1 MAEGFLGGLLGG
13 IGDAA
18 QGVGSGLAGLL
29 GGGQT
34 GGPSS
39 ADPYSQMSPEE
50 QRRMSYS
57 ALGQLGAILLAAG
70 QKQTPAQRG
79 QILSQ
84 LGGIGPGMEQQIA
97 RSAALRGQQAEAAQR
112 RELFPLQKQLT
123 MGQLEQQKLT
133 QEQARRQMES
143 ERAAAAM
150 RQRLIEG
157 VGGMGGM
164 PAPGGMPA
172 AAEAPSYQPSF
183 EQPPQQMGGAFAG
196 APVAPGGSAFA
207 AQPPSMAPPQ
217 QAAPQISPQVQQQLQ
232 RMTPQEQSI
241 LSALPQNYLLQMLS
255 DPSVKISDIFEK
267 ARQAAGEAQ
276 KGATEQGNKLRSE
289 FRADAVPFIQ
299 RQTAYETMID
309 LARNKAGASD
319 MALVLSIMKV
329 YDPTSTVTGAEAA
342 TASQAAGFPS
352 FIVSYYNKLTGG
364 GSLDDK
370 ARRELVRAAET
381 RFEQELDS
389 YGRAIDRYTGLAKR
403 AKVDPE
409 DVVEDVRRPELLAAR
424 EQRKELTRAS
434 KIATPQQILSMD
446 ADILELLVLDEMT
459 KPQRDAVSARL
470 KMLQQQSM
478 PQPPV
483 APPATAQPGVVSP
496 STMPL
501 GTSSFMRQRY
511 PSQPGLRRDEQ
522 FTGY

>member
-29 GGGQT
+29 GGGQS
-34 GGPSS
+34 GGPLS

-50 QRRMSYS
+50 QRRLSFS

-97 RSAALRGQQAEAAQR
+97 RSAALRGQQADAAQR
-112 RELFPLQKQLT
+112 RELFPLQRQ
-123 MGQLEQQKLT
+123 QLEGQVAGQRLT
-133 QEQARRQMES
+133 QQQLMQQMEAA
-143 ERAAAAM
+143 RASAAM

-164 PAPGGMPA
+164 PP

-196 APVAPGGSAFA
+196 APVPPGGSAFA
-207 AQPPSMAPPQ
+207 AQPPSEAPPQ
-217 QAAPQISPQVQQQLQ
+217 QAAPQISPQMQQQLQ
-232 RMTPQEQSI
+232 RLSPQEQS
-241 LSALPQNYLLQMLS
+241 LLAALPREYVLQQLS

-267 ARQAAGEAQ
+267 ARQAMGETQ
-276 KGATEQGNKLRSE
+276 KGATEQGNKLRTE
-289 FRADAVPFIQ
+289 FSRVADPFVQ

-329 YDPTSTVTGAEAA
+329 YDPVSTVTGGESA
-342 TASQAAGFPS
+342 TAQQAAGLPS
-352 FIVSYYNKLTGG
+352 QVVGYYNSLVGG
-364 GSLDDK
+364 GKLSDT
-370 ARRELVRAAET
+370 ARSQLVRAAET
-381 RFEQELDS
+381 RFERELDTYS
-389 YGRAIDRYTGLAKR
+389 QTIDRYSVLASR
-403 AKVDPE
+403 AKVDPQ
-409 DVVEDVRRPELLAAR
+409 DVVYDARNPELLVAR
-424 EQRKELTRAS
+424 EQRKDLVRAA
-434 KIATPQQILSMD
+434 KIATPQEILSMD
-446 ADILELLVLDEMT
+446 VDTLQLLDPENMK
-459 KPQRDAVSARL
+459 KPVRDAYNARL
-470 KMLQQQSM
+470 QMLQQAAV

-483 APPATAQPGVVSP
+483 APVAMPQPGVVSP

-501 GTSSFMRQRY
+501 GASSFMRQRY
-511 PSQPGLRRDEQ
+511 PSRPGLRRDDELPP
-522 FTGY
+522 TGY

>member
-13 IGDAA
+13 VGDAA

-29 GGGQT
+29 GGGQS

-79 QILSQ
+79 QILAQ

-112 RELFPLQKQLT
+112 RELFPLQRQQLE
-123 MGQLEQQKLT
+123 GQLAGQRLT
-133 QEQARRQMES
+133 QQQLMQQMEAA
-143 ERAAAAM
+143 RASAAM

-164 PAPGGMPA
+164 PP

-217 QAAPQISPQVQQQLQ
+217 QTTPQISPQMQQQLQ
-232 RMTPQEQSI
+232 RLSPQEQSL
-241 LSALPQNYLLQMLS
+241 LSQLPREYVLQQLS

-267 ARQAAGEAQ
+267 ARQAMEDTQ
-276 KGATEQGNKLRSE
+276 KGATDQGNKLRGE
-289 FRADAVPFIQ
+289 FSRVSDPFIQ
-299 RQTAYETMID
+299 RQTAYATMTD
-309 LARNKAGASD
+309 LARNKSGASD

-329 YDPTSTVTGAEAA
+329 YDPTSTVTGGEAA
-342 TASQAAGFPS
+342 TAQNAAGVPS
-352 FIVSYYNKLTGG
+352 LIAAQYNKLTGG
-364 GSLDDK
+364 GTLDDK
-370 ARRELVRAAET
+370 ARTELVRAAET

-389 YGRAIDRYTGLAKR
+389 YGRTIDRYTGLAKR
-403 AKVDPE
+403 AKVDPQ
-409 DVVEDVRRPELLAAR
+409 DVVEDARSPEFLAAR
-424 EQRKELTRAS
+424 EQRKDLVRAA
-434 KIATPQQILSMD
+434 KIATPQ
-446 ADILELLVLDEMT
+446 ELLGMDIDTLQLLDPENMK
-459 KPQRDAVSARL
+459 KPARDAYNARIIQ
-470 KMLQQQSM
+470 LQQQSM

-483 APPATAQPGVVSP
+483 APPAIPQPGVVSP

-511 PSQPGLRRDEQ
+511 PSKPGLRRDDQ

>member
-13 IGDAA
+13 VGDAA
-18 QGVGSGLAGLL
+18 QGVSSGLAALL
-29 GGGQT
+29 GGGQ
-34 GGPSS
+34 PSS
-39 ADPYSQMSPEE
+39 GQSQDPYAQMSPEE

-84 LGGIGPGMEQQIA
+84 LGSIGPGMEQQIA

-112 RELFPLQKQLT
+112 RELFPLQKQQL
-123 MGQLEQQKLT
+123 MGTLEQQKLT
-133 QEQARRQMES
+133 QQQLQQQMEAA
-143 ERAAAAM
+143 RAAAAM

-241 LSALPQNYLLQMLS
+241 LSALPQNYLLQQLS
-255 DPSVKISDIFEK
+255 DPSVKVSDIFEK
-267 ARQAAGEAQ
+267 ARQAMEETQ
-276 KGATEQGNKLRSE
+276 KGATDQGNKLRGE
-289 FRADAVPFIQ
+289 FSKVADPFIQ
-299 RQTAYETMID
+299 RQTAYETMTD
-309 LARNKAGASD
+309 LAKNKAGASD

-329 YDPTSTVTGAEAA
+329 YDPTSTVTGGEAA
-342 TASQAAGFPS
+342 TAQNAAGVPS
-352 FIVSYYNKLTGG
+352 FIVGYYNKLTGG
-364 GSLDDK
+364 GILDET
-370 ARRELVRAAET
+370 ARKQLVRAAET
-381 RFEQELDS
+381 RFERELDT
-389 YGRAIDRYTGLAKR
+389 YGQTLDRYGTLATR
-403 AKVDPE
+403 AKVDPQ
-409 DVVEDVRRPELLAAR
+409 DVVYDARNPELLAAR
-424 EQRKELTRAS
+424 EQRKDLVRAA
-434 KIATPQQILSMD
+434 KIATPQ
-446 ADILELLVLDEMT
+446 ELLGMDIDTLQLLDPENMK
-459 KPQRDAVSARL
+459 KPQRDAYNARIIQ
-470 KMLQQQSM
+470 LQQQSM

-483 APPATAQPGVVSP
+483 APPAILPPGVVSP

-511 PSQPGLRRDEQ
+511 PSKPGLRRDDQ

>member
-1 MAEGFLGGLLGG
+1 MAEDFLGGLLGG

-29 GGGQT
+29 GGGQ
-34 GGPSS
+34 PSS
-39 ADPYSQMSPEE
+39 GQSQDPYAQMSPEE
-50 QRRMSYS
+50 QRRMNYS

-112 RELFPLQKQLT
+112 RELFPLQKQQL
-123 MGQLEQQKLT
+123 MGTLEQQKLT
-133 QEQARRQMES
+133 QQQLQQQMEAA
-143 ERAAAAM
+143 RASAAM

-157 VGGMGGM
+157 VGGM

-232 RMTPQEQSI
+232 QMTPQEQSI
-241 LSALPQNYLLQMLS
+241 LSVFPKNYLLQMLS
-255 DPSVKISDIFEK
+255 DPSVKVSDIFEK
-267 ARQAAGEAQ
+267 ARQAMEETQ
-276 KGATEQGNKLRSE
+276 KGATEQGNKLRTE
-289 FRADAVPFIQ
+289 FSKVADPFVQ
-299 RQTAYETMID
+299 RQTAYETMTD
-309 LARNKAGASD
+309 LAKNKAGASD

-329 YDPTSTVTGAEAA
+329 YDPSSTVTGAEAA

-352 FIVSYYNKLTGG
+352 FVVSYYNKLTGG
-364 GSLDDK
+364 GTLDDK

-381 RFEQELDS
+381 RFERELDT
-389 YGRAIDRYTGLAKR
+389 YTQTFERYKGLATR
-403 AKVDPE
+403 AKVDQQ
-409 DVVEDVRRPELLAAR
+409 DVVYDARNSELLAAR
-424 EQRKELTRAS
+424 EQRKELVRAA
-434 KIATPQQILSMD
+434 KIATPQELLSMD
-446 ADILELLVLDEMT
+446 AETLDLLDPENMK
-459 KPQRDAVSARL
+459 KPSRDAYNARIIQ
-470 KMLQQQSM
+470 LQQQSM

-483 APPATAQPGVVSP
+483 APPAILPPGVVSP

-511 PSQPGLRRDEQ
+511 PSKPGIRRDDQ

>member
-1 MAEGFLGGLLGG
+1 
-13 IGDAA
+13 
-18 QGVGSGLAGLL
+18 
-29 GGGQT
+29 
-34 GGPSS
+34 
-39 ADPYSQMSPEE
+39 MSPEE
-50 QRRMSYS
+50 RRRMSFS

-97 RSAALRGQQAEAAQR
+97 RSAALRGQQADAAQR
-112 RELFPLQKQLT
+112 RELFPLQRQQL
-123 MGQLEQQKLT
+123 MGTLEQQRLT
-133 QEQARRQMES
+133 QEQLRRQMDAARAS
-143 ERAAAAM
+143 EAM

-164 PAPGGMPA
+164 PAAGGMPP

-183 EQPPQQMGGAFAG
+183 GQPPQQMGGAFAG
-196 APVAPGGSAFA
+196 APVPPGGSAFA
-207 AQPPSMAPPQ
+207 AQPPSEAPPQ

-232 RMTPQEQSI
+232 RLSPQEQS
-241 LSALPQNYLLQMLS
+241 LLAALPREYVLQQLS

-267 ARQAAGEAQ
+267 ARQEMGETQ
-276 KGATEQGNKLRSE
+276 KRTTEQGNKLRGE
-289 FRADAVPFIQ
+289 FRSDAVPFIQ
-299 RQTAYETMID
+299 RQTAFQTMND
-309 LARNKAGASD
+309 LARNKSGASD

-329 YDPTSTVTGAEAA
+329 YDPTSTVTGGEAA
-342 TASQAAGFPS
+342 TAQNAAGVPS
-352 FIVSYYNKLTGG
+352 FIVGYYNNLRGEGTL
-364 GSLDDK
+364 SDK

-389 YGRAIDRYTGLAKR
+389 YSRTIDRYTGLAKR

-409 DVVEDVRRPELLAAR
+409 DVVEDARNPELLAAR

-446 ADILELLVLDEMT
+446 ADTLQLLVLDEMT
-459 KPQRDAVSARL
+459 KPQRDAVNARIIQ
-470 KMLQQQSM
+470 LQQAAV

-483 APPATAQPGVVSP
+483 PPPAAPQPGVVSP

-501 GTSSFMRQRY
+501 GVGSFMRQRY
-511 PSQPGLRRDEQ
+511 PSRPGLRRDDELPP
-522 FTGY
+522 TGF